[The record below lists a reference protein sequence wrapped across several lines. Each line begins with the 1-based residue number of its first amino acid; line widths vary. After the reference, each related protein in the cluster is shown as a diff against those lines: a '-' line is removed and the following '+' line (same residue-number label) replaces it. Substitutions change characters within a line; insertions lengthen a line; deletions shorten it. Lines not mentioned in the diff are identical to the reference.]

1 MSDQNQNP
9 TDVNQQYIAER
20 PYKENGYQPFK
31 KPFGDL
37 CGNCELY
44 YGTLFAKGITNNS
57 FPIKCKKHV
66 LAELDGITEKDFE
79 KTEEY
84 NEFLVQADPVS
95 WAYFYFGWE
104 ARWYQEE
111 MLDCTADKKVI
122 RAGRRLG
129 KTAALVILCLWK
141 IFTNNNYSILVIAP
155 YQAQVDKIFDEFEKM
170 LATSQVLSASIK
182 RKSKSPNQRLELFNG
197 SKILGFPSGAKSAT
211 GADKIRGQDSNLIV
225 LDEADYLSD
234 SDLEA
239 ILAILASHPDCGLWA
254 SSTPTGKHA
263 KFYIWCRDKN
273 LGFKEFHYISAES
286 PSWTPEAEALFRG
299 TYDSISYEHE
309 FEAEFGLQSQGVF
322 RNDLIDKSL
331 KNYSLPKP
339 RSSPQSRIVM
349 GVDWNGE
356 ANGVHIIITEY
367 WEGKYRVI
375 CKEIVKDGEFTQH
388 SAIDR
393 IAELD
398 AEYACDFI
406 YVDEGYGRVQVEMLH
421 RKGISNPQSGL
432 HKKVKPYAFGKQIE
446 IRDPRT
452 GILIKKPAKPFCVN
466 ISVLQLEEDRLVL
479 PLSEDTQVLVKSKD
493 NESGNKSPGL
503 VQQMRNFSIERV
515 SVLGLPTYSQGDDH
529 TLFAFML
536 SIVGFVLEFSDL
548 RKISI
553 SNRIYSLG
561 VGDGGTLKVT
571 NNSTGQDALKGPIVR
586 QLDAGMPKQA
596 MSKNMSSN
604 FQSFSAKESLQKKI
618 EQGSRQTI
626 RNHYDPRNI
635 NRGGFTNK
643 KNRPGRN
650 TF

>member
-1 MSDQNQNP
+1 MTNQP
-9 TDVNQQYIAER
+9 EGIADHNQQYIPER
-20 PYKENGYQPFK
+20 PYKENGMQAFG
-31 KPFGDL
+31 KPFDDL
-37 CGNCELY
+37 CGNCEVY
-44 YGTLFAKGITNNS
+44 YSMLHSRGITKS
-57 FPIKCKKHV
+57 QFPIKCKKNV
-66 LAELDGITEKDFE
+66 LAELNQLKSDDFE
-79 KTEEY
+79 SKEEY
-84 NEFLVQADPVS
+84 DELIIQADPVS

-263 KFYIWCRDKN
+263 KFYIWCKDKN

-299 TYDSISYEHE
+299 TYDSTSYEHE
-309 FEAEFGLQSQGVF
+309 FEAEFGLQAAGVF
-322 RNDLIDKSL
+322 RNDLIDQSV
-331 KNYSLPKP
+331 KNYELPLP
-339 RSSPQSRIVM
+339 RSSVQSRIVM

-356 ANGVHIIITEY
+356 ANGVHIVITEY
-367 WEGKYRVI
+367 WEGKYKLI

-393 IAELD
+393 IIALD
-398 AEYACDFI
+398 QEYACDYI
-406 YVDEGYGRVQVEMLH
+406 YVDEGYGRVQVEMLY
-421 RKGISNPQSGL
+421 RKGMENPSSGL
-432 HKKVKPYAFGKQIE
+432 QRKVKPYAFGKSIE

-466 ISVLQLEEDRLVL
+466 ISVLQLEEGRLVL
-479 PLSEDTQVLVKSKD
+479 PSSEDTQVLVKSKD
-493 NESGNKSPGL
+493 NEAGNKSPGL

-548 RKISI
+548 RKITI
-553 SNRIYSLG
+553 SNRMYGLG
-561 VGDGGTLKVT
+561 IGDGGTLKVT
-571 NNSTGQDALKGPIVR
+571 DKVTQQESLKGPVVR
-586 QLDAGMPKQA
+586 QLDAGAPKE
-596 MSKNMSSN
+596 SFSRNMSSV
-604 FQSFSAKESLQKKI
+604 FQSFGAKNSLNKKMDA
-618 EQGSRQTI
+618 GSR
-626 RNHYDPRNI
+626 NVFKKHYDPRNI
-635 NRGGFTNK
+635 NRGSFTDK
-643 KNRPGRN
+643 PKGPGR
-650 TF
+650 TSF